1 MAATLT
7 AVRRRG
13 PGRVALEVD
22 GQPWRI
28 VPDDVVVRCGL
39 SAGVP
44 LERPLLRR
52 IRTEL
57 LRAQALEAGL
67 RALERRDL
75 SRARLEERL
84 RRRVAGSGVADEA
97 VATLEQAGLVD
108 DARLACTRAQA
119 LAARGWGDAAVA
131 ARLGQEG
138 LPNEAVRAALAGL
151 PLEEERARAVAS
163 SAPDRRRAWALL
175 TRRGFSPESAEA
187 ALGPLDGEA

>member
-1 MAATLT
+1 MVATLT
-7 AVRRRG
+7 AVRRRSR
-13 PGRVALEVD
+13 GRIALEVD
-22 GQPWRI
+22 GRPWRV

-39 SAGVP
+39 AAGVA

-57 LRAQALEAGL
+57 LRAEALEAGL

-84 RRRVAGSGVADEA
+84 RRRRPGSGAAEEA
-97 VATLEQAGLVD
+97 VATLEEAGLLD
-108 DARLACTRAQA
+108 DARLAHTRAQG

-138 LPNEAVRAALAGL
+138 LPAEDVRAAVAELL
-151 PLEEERARAVAS
+151 PEEERARAVAG

-175 TRRGFSPESAEA
+175 ARRGFSPESAEA
-187 ALGPLDGEA
+187 ALGALDEEV

>member
-1 MAATLT
+1 MPATLT
-7 AVRRRG
+7 AVRRRSR
-13 PGRVALEVD
+13 GRVALEVD
-22 GQPWRI
+22 GRPWRV

-39 SAGVP
+39 AAGVP

-57 LRAQALEAGL
+57 LRARALEAGL

-84 RRRVAGSGVADEA
+84 RRRRLGPAAEKEA
-97 VATLEQAGLVD
+97 VATLEEAGLVD
-108 DARLACTRAQA
+108 DARLAHTRAQA

-131 ARLGQEG
+131 ARLRQEG
-138 LPNEAVRAALAGL
+138 LPDEAVRAALAGL
-151 PLEEERARAVAS
+151 SQEEERARAVAG
-163 SAPDRRRAWALL
+163 SASDRRRAWGLL
-175 TRRGFSPESAEA
+175 ARRGFSPESAEA